1 MIPQRVQRLFD
12 FIDYLNENK
21 DEFKKYIPLC
31 NELRELSR
39 QRDLL
44 FPDKNYKD
52 KLRYDELDTLIDEK
66 FAPITKHIYDPI
78 TNKLRELDI
87 WSGDGAY
94 SSIWNN
100 SSSSI
105 FEFQNKFTTEEVIK
119 VMEYKKMY
127 LDFRTETNTDFLSL
141 YSIFKGLDEILKLL
155 FDFFRDTDNNEFE
168 NFEAKKIKVNN
179 IQEALKISLESGRSI
194 SFSLP
199 QEALLSQNMPTNLG
213 DTVNVYNKIV
223 MGDNNEIGSISNN
236 SGPVSV
242 GKNIKTE
249 VNSQDEFAKKSFNWQ
264 KWGVIIGTVIAILA
278 IGVTILFS
286 KS

>member
-1 MIPQRVQRLFD
+1 MIPQRVQGLFD
-12 FIDYLNENK
+12 FIDYLDDNK

-31 NELRELSR
+31 NELRELYR
-39 QRDLL
+39 QRDLVN
-44 FPDKNYKD
+44 PDKNYKD
-52 KLRYDELDTLIDEK
+52 KLRYDELDTLIGEK

-155 FDFFRDTDNNEFE
+155 FDFFKDTDTNEFE

-199 QEALLSQNMPTNLG
+199 QEALLSQNMPINLG
-213 DTVNVYNKIV
+213 DTLNVYNKIV

-249 VNSQDEFAKKSFNWQ
+249 VNSQDEFTKKSFNWQ

-286 KS
+286 K